1 MGRVTSD
8 SGDSRRD
15 SGFSPVITLGVIVGL
30 MAATM
35 AGATVWL
42 VVTNPVA
49 LVEAL
54 DGGEVSP
61 LVVQLASA
69 LYEIVV
75 QLLGY
80 L

>member
-1 MGRVTSD
+1 MS
-8 SGDSRRD
+8 
-15 SGFSPVITLGVIVGL
+15 
-30 MAATM
+30 
-35 AGATVWL
+35 GATVWL

-61 LVVQLASA
+61 LIVQLASA
-69 LYEIVV
+69 LYEMVV

>member
-1 MGRVTSD
+1 VTSD
-8 SGDSRRD
+8 PDANRRD
-15 SGFSPVITLGVIVGL
+15 AGFSPVITLGALVGL
-30 MAATM
+30 TAATM
-35 AGATVWL
+35 SGATVWL

-61 LVVQLASA
+61 LIVQLASA
-69 LYEIVV
+69 LYEMVV